1 MSNIT
6 RWVQRVDGVAKVKTN
21 LNTGKANV
29 WFEEDQPPKLSK
41 LWKAVKDVG
50 FRPTRIES
58 GGKTYR
64 QEKGGTDLLTKE

>member
-29 WFEEDQPPKLSK
+29 WFKENQSPKLSN

-50 FRPTRIES
+50 FRPTKIES
-58 GGKTYR
+58 RGKSYSPA
-64 QEKGGTDLLTKE
+64 KG